1 MPIDNPQPG
10 GGGGGAVNSV
20 TPGTQLSNSGT
31 ASDPILNHDPH
42 TGDVTGATALTIEPN
57 VVDNTKL
64 ADMPAFTFKGNDTA
78 GVADPKDLTI
88 EEMQDALEITVTYTG
103 TYTGDGATGPGQAI
117 TGLGFQPKMVRVYE
131 SVSGDNNAVFVIETS
146 DTIILDDPAGQG
158 IVISNGK
165 TQAGSITS
173 LDADGFTVDGRGG
186 PSGGDH
192 PNKLG
197 TVYRFWA
204 H

>member
-31 ASDPILNHDPH
+31 AADPILNHDPH

-103 TYTGDGATGPGQAI
+103 TYTGDGTLAQAI
-117 TGLGFQPKMVRVYE
+117 TGIGFQPKMVRVYE

-173 LDADGFTVDGRGG
+173 LDADGFTVSDRGG
-186 PSGGDH
+186 PAGGDH